1 MRQQRREKINQIAEI
16 LTEADE
22 EELSIVWQ
30 LIVHLKYMY
39 MRWSRAFRAVL
50 PIIIGKKEGQ

>member
-1 MRQQRREKINQIAEI
+1 VRQQRREKINQIAEI

-39 MRWSRAFRAVL
+39 MRWSRAFHAVL

>member
-1 MRQQRREKINQIAEI
+1 MRQQRREKISQITEM

-39 MRWSRAFRAVL
+39 LRWHRAFRAVL
-50 PIIIGKKEGQ
+50 PIVIGKKD